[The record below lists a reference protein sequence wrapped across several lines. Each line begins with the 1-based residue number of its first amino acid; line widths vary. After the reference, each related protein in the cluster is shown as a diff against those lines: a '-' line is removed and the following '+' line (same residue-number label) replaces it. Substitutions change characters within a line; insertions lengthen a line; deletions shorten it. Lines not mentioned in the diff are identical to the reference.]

1 MEKWIRG
8 LSKMT
13 ALIFGILGIVAVIA
27 LYFLFDSLSG
37 GLIEMIIFGAILGGG
52 IGFSFPLIYKGVT
65 GQTPQERK
73 ELQQKSK

>member
-1 MEKWIRG
+1 MEKWVRS
-8 LSKMT
+8 LSKIT
-13 ALIFGILGIVAVIA
+13 ALIFGILGLVAVIG
-27 LYFLFDSLSG
+27 LYFLFNSISG
-37 GLIEMIIFGAILGGG
+37 GLIEMIIFGAVLGGG